1 MLPMMM
7 PYGCMELDFNLPKK
21 DKIYLLGLLSD
32 IPENIKERRII
43 YDFYDILKSKEFASF
58 ITTINIFDFE
68 SMVSLKDSFEKY
80 VKKSTLSSHI
90 EKIITYEDGSYWIY
104 LEKKDFTYREK
115 GIGNVFALLL
125 YRDASNN
132 NITHLYI
139 TDDTSNY
146 KRVDSNRT
154 GRILSTIGDPVKKQF
169 EDKIVDVILKFD
181 LKGIYDYNPK
191 IYNLD
196 KKSIDKINT
205 SKPYLLYDNDMFVLF
220 CELQMFDK
228 ITEYF
233 SNNYDIS
240 CIRLDSLRGKRR
252 LVYDDFSSN
261 LENYIN
267 DNINVL
273 DANVIKNLCFLLD
286 KSANF
291 YTPYSIEF
299 AKILI
304 DNGVYDIKHDI
315 TNIINLGDIS
325 LLKQLFD
332 RYTIESL
339 ENVNLSD
346 IINIG
351 DISLLQYLFDKFDL
365 KIIKKRI
372 RHRIYANMCFA
383 RVSHDHFLFITKYTS
398 LRVDGRDVVYEI
410 SRYIQNI
417 KPLYIIDYLCKKYSN
432 IIAKN
437 NGYKKFAASAV
448 ISNHIDAISYFKD
461 DIDIVEVFKSKKVS
475 EIIERL
481 KTDGYVFTEEHLKIY
496 KNLGIKE
503 IKKVVKLLS

>member
-1 MLPMMM
+1 MH
-7 PYGCMELDFNLPKK
+7 YGCTKLDFNIPKK

-32 IPENIKERRII
+32 IPENIKERRIV
-43 YDFYDILKSKEFASF
+43 YDFYDILKSKDFGSF
-58 ITTINIFDFE
+58 ITTINIFDFD
-68 SMVSLKDSFEKY
+68 SMVSLKDSFENY
-80 VKKSTLSSHI
+80 VKNTTLPSHI

-115 GIGNVFALLL
+115 GIGAGALLL
-125 YRDASNN
+125 YRDISNN

-139 TDDTSNY
+139 NDD
-146 KRVDSNRT
+146 RT
-154 GRILSTIGDPVKKQF
+154 LSTIGDPVKKQF

-191 IYNLD
+191 RYNLD
-196 KKSIDKINT
+196 KKSIDKINAV
-205 SKPYLLYDNDMFVLF
+205 KPYLLYDNDMFVLF

-228 ITEYF
+228 IAEYF

-240 CIRLDSLRGKRR
+240 CIRLDSFRGKRR
-252 LVYDDFSSN
+252 LVHDNFSSN

-267 DNINVL
+267 DNIGVL

-286 KSANF
+286 KSTNF
-291 YTPYSIEF
+291 YTPQTIEF

-304 DNGVYDIKHDI
+304 DNGVYDTKHDI
-315 TNIINLGDIS
+315 TNIIELGDIS

-339 ENVNLSD
+339 ENTNLSN
-346 IINIG
+346 IINLG
-351 DISLLQYLFDKFDL
+351 DISLLQYLFNKFDL

-372 RHRIYANMCFA
+372 RYMRYENIRFA
-383 RVSHDHFLFITKYTS
+383 RKTYDHFLFITKYTT
-398 LRVDGRDVVYEI
+398 LRTGGRDVVYDI
-410 SRYIQNI
+410 SQYIIQSY
-417 KPLYIIDYLCKKYSN
+417 PLYIIDYLCKKYSN

-437 NGYKKFAASAV
+437 NGYKKFATSAV
-448 ISNHIDAISYFKD
+448 VSNHIDAISYFKD
-461 DIDIVEVFKSKKVS
+461 DIDIVEVFKSKKAS
-475 EIIERL
+475 DIISRL
-481 KTDGYVFTEEHLKIY
+481 KTDGYVFTEEHLNMY

-503 IKKVVKLLS
+503 VKKVIRLLS